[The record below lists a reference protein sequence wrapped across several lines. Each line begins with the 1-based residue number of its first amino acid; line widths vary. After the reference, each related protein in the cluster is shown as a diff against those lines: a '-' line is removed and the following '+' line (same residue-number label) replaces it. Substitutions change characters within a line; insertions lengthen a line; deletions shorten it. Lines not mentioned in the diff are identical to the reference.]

1 MMQESEE
8 VCLVGKARRGRVVL
22 GVNNGSEIL
31 VIGYYV
37 NHIVPQY
44 VMVFF
49 IYKSSTLKRWFLHS
63 QGYVDSLVN
72 VDSVE
77 SLDIHINL

>member
-22 GVNNGSEIL
+22 EVNNGSEIL

-37 NHIVPQY
+37 NHIIPY

-49 IYKSSTLKRWFLHS
+49 IYLKA
-63 QGYVDSLVN
+63 QP
-72 VDSVE
+72 
-77 SLDIHINL
+77 

>member
-37 NHIVPQY
+37 NHIMSY

-49 IYKSSTLKRWFLHS
+49 IFKGLILKREFFI
-63 QGYVDSLVN
+63 VIAR
-72 VDSVE
+72 E
-77 SLDIHINL
+77 DIY